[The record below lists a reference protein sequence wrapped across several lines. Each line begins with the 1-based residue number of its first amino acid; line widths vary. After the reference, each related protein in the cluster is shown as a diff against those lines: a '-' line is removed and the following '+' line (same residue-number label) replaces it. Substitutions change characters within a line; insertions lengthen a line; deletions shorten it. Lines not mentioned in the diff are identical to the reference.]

1 MTGQLGKG
9 RCALC
14 GTTVAVMRNGYPRPH
29 DERRVRRGRDGQPEI
44 YKTTIDCAGTRE
56 PAEATAAP

>member
-1 MTGQLGKG
+1 
-9 RCALC
+9 
-14 GTTVAVMRNGYPRPH
+14 MRNGYPRPH